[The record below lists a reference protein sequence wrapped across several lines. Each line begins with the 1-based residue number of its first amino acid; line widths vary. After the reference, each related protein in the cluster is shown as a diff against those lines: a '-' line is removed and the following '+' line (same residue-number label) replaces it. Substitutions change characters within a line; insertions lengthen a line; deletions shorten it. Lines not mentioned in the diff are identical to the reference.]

1 MSFLQILRLILSV
14 GFPPAIEKQE
24 EFREW
29 CSGLATTASEFAAA
43 TGTTVDD
50 KIANAMVII
59 TANDEYWQIFYS
71 ILRVAIDQLDGGGN
85 VVGDRAEELADKAS
99 IDPATIIA
107 IVSAILEII
116 ELIKR
121 WRK

>member
-1 MSFLQILRLILSV
+1 MSFLQILRLILSI

-24 EFREW
+24 EFRVW
-29 CSGLATTASEFAAA
+29 CSDLSKTAADFALQ

-50 KIANAMVII
+50 KIANTLVLICS
-59 TANDEYWQIFYS
+59 NDEYWQIFYS
-71 ILRVAIDQLDGGGN
+71 ILRVAIDQLDRDGDI
-85 VVGDRAEELADKAS
+85 VGSRATELASKVG

-116 ELIKR
+116 DLIKR
-121 WRK
+121 WRD